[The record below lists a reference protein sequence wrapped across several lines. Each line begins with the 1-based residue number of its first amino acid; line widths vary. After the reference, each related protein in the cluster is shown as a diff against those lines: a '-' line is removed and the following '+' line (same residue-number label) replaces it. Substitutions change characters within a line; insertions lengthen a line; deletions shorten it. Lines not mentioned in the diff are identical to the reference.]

1 MMNIQ
6 YGSCGG
12 CRVFNVC
19 VVLLVAT
26 PWPGWGNV
34 PFFPNCGPQ
43 VSIRNLLPHFYLRQS
58 AFHFVLSFNC
68 LILCQLFC
76 ILRPSIACIHVLVIS
91 YCTTS
96 YRLCVRLISVIHD
109 WISLLNAELTF
120 MLTEFGWGLDSSF
133 RRSLPTFLTETLRV
147 RLRTV
152 GSLTCF
158 LIKYL
163 VWVELVRK
171 SKWWQVENSSY
182 HVRARCEDSN
192 EKSRTAG
199 GVYDGS
205 HSAMM

>member
-19 VVLLVAT
+19 VVLLAAT
-26 PWPGWGNV
+26 PWPGWGNM
-34 PFFPNCGPQ
+34 PLFPNCGPQ
-43 VSIRNLLPHFYLRQS
+43 VSIRILLPLFYLRQS

-76 ILRPSIACIHVLVIS
+76 ILRPSTACIHVLVIS

-109 WISLLNAELTF
+109 WISLQNAELTF
-120 MLTEFGWGLDSSF
+120 MLVEFGWGQLQEVFANLLDRNCEGQAEDCRISYMLSDKIF
-133 RRSLPTFLTETLRV
+133 SQ
-147 RLRTV
+147 
-152 GSLTCF
+152 SWTCKGVKVMTGGK
-158 LIKYL
+158 LIIPCTCRMWGL
-163 VWVELVRK
+163 
-171 SKWWQVENSSY
+171 
-182 HVRARCEDSN
+182 N